1 MHNTPKQ
8 YQIAIRAPTRTDGL
22 AGRLTLAD
30 GGVIPLDDSSVL
42 AGSVCVDNQCVSGQ
56 ELAFGGVYMGQA
68 SLQLR
73 TELSSAAFY
82 DAALEIDYKLRLPD
96 GSWYTLPV
104 GRYTVAEAERSA
116 AVVSLTAY
124 DHMLKL
130 ERPLAG
136 SVIQGDAYAMLT
148 QIAETCGVELG
159 QTEAEIRAL
168 SPNAELLRQLDAGY
182 HVSTWRDC
190 AGAVAQLLA
199 GFATFDRLGRL
210 VVRQFGGAPCATLGE
225 NARTNAKIS
234 DFSCHYA
241 ALTIETDD
249 DSYTAGT
256 EGDSGLAMT
265 IADMPLAESGLPST
279 KQGICDALFARLQ
292 NMDYTPMTVTLP
304 GDPALELGD
313 RLAVPTKDGA
323 PQTLVTHL
331 VWKFRGTQTL
341 KGVGKNPYLTG
352 TTRTDTRLRSLQKQT
367 AANKVIYY
375 SFSNG
380 SDLVVR
386 GDGAEISAANLTF
399 VTTQNTSAM
408 FLAQLLLT
416 AEPETETVELPVT
429 NTDETLPTDAA
440 AALERDAALTLTVRY
455 YMDDSLIGTY
465 VPTQRLVRGSHALA
479 LFYPF
484 PDLQGAASHRW
495 SVRLLCTGGVVRIG
509 KGQLRATITG
519 QGMAAGDIW
528 DGTLTLEE
536 TLARVTRPAKL
547 RQILAIYGDVT
558 TEMQKPFGSTAAER
572 LARIPRTTPRRA
584 VNGQAPKRSTT
595 YAYYG
600 LPLAFD
606 VDFVQLDA
614 DGWRLRTSWQYDAV
628 PQEIDTG
635 TLLCAAAD
643 TGNLAEVSKI
653 EVSI

>member
-8 YQIAIRAPTRTDGL
+8 YQTAIRAPTRTDGL

-30 GGVIPLDDSSVL
+30 GGVIPLDDSAVL

-82 DAALEIDYKLRLPD
+82 DAALEIDYKIRLPD

-313 RLAVPTKDGA
+313 RLTVPTKDGA

-416 AEPETETVELPVT
+416 AEPETETVDLPVT
-429 NTDETLPTDAA
+429 STDETLPTDAA
-440 AALERDAALTLTVRY
+440 AALKRDDALTLTVRY

-465 VPTQRLVRGSHALA
+465 VPAQRLVRGSHALA

-536 TLARVTRPAKL
+536 TLARVTRPANL
-547 RQILAIYGDVT
+547 RKILAIYGDVT
-558 TEMQKPFGSTAAER
+558 TEMQKPLGSTAAER
-572 LARIPRTTPRRA
+572 LARIPRTTPRRV

-600 LPLAFD
+600 LPFAFD
-606 VDFVQLDA
+606 ADFVQLDA
-614 DGWRLRTSWQYDAV
+614 DGWRLRTSWKYDAV

-643 TGNLAEVSKI
+643 TGNLAEASKI

>member
-8 YQIAIRAPTRTDGL
+8 YQTAIRAPTRTDGL

-30 GGVIPLDDSSVL
+30 GGVIPLDDSAVL

-124 DHMLKL
+124 DHMLRL

-210 VVRQFGGAPCATLGE
+210 VVRQFGAAPCATLGE

-313 RLAVPTKDGA
+313 RLTVPTKDGA

-386 GDGAEISAANLTF
+386 GDGAEVGAANLTF

-416 AEPETETVELPVT
+416 AEPETETVDLPVT
-429 NTDETLPTDAA
+429 STDETLPTDAA
-440 AALERDAALTLTVRY
+440 AALERDAALTLAVRY

-465 VPTQRLVRGSHALA
+465 VPAQRLVRGSHALA

-536 TLARVTRPAKL
+536 TLARVARPAKL

-558 TEMQKPFGSTAAER
+558 TEMQKPLGTAAAER

-606 VDFVQLDA
+606 ADFVQLDT

>member
-8 YQIAIRAPTRTDGL
+8 YQTAIRAPTRTDGL

-30 GGVIPLDDSSVL
+30 GGVIPLDDSAVL

-124 DHMLKL
+124 DHMLRL

-136 SVIQGDAYAMLT
+136 SVIQGDAYAMLS

-210 VVRQFGGAPCATLGE
+210 VVRQFGAAPCATLAE
-225 NARTNAKIS
+225 NARTSAKIS

-313 RLAVPTKDGA
+313 RLTVPTKDGA

-386 GDGAEISAANLTF
+386 GDGAEIGAANLTF

-429 NTDETLPTDAA
+429 STEETLPTDAA

-465 VPTQRLVRGSHALA
+465 LPTQRLVRGSHALA

-558 TEMQKPFGSTAAER
+558 TEMQRPLGTAAAEF

-595 YAYYG
+595 YAY
-600 LPLAFD
+600 
-606 VDFVQLDA
+606 
-614 DGWRLRTSWQYDAV
+614 
-628 PQEIDTG
+628 
-635 TLLCAAAD
+635 
-643 TGNLAEVSKI
+643 
-653 EVSI
+653 

>member
-1 MHNTPKQ
+1 MYSVPDD
-8 YQIAIRAPTRTDGL
+8 YQTAIRAPTRTDGL

-30 GGVIPLDDSSVL
+30 GGVIPLDDSAVL

-130 ERPLAG
+130 EQNLSG
-136 SVIQGDAYAMLT
+136 SVIQGDAYAMLA
-148 QIAETCGVELG
+148 QIAEACGVELG
-159 QTEAEIRAL
+159 QTEAEIKAL
-168 SPNAELLRQLDAGY
+168 SANAELLRQLDAGY

-256 EGDSGLAMT
+256 EGDSGLTMT

-313 RLAVPTKDGA
+313 RLTVPTKDGA

-429 NTDETLPTDAA
+429 STDETLPTDAA
-440 AALERDAALTLTVRY
+440 AALERDVALTLTVRY

-519 QGMAAGDIW
+519 QGMAAGDVW

-536 TLARVTRPAKL
+536 TLARVTRPANL

-558 TEMQKPFGSTAAER
+558 TEMQKPLGSTAAER

-606 VDFVQLDA
+606 ADFVQLDA
-614 DGWRLRTSWQYDAV
+614 DVWRLRTSWQYDAV

-643 TGNLAEVSKI
+643 TGTLAEVSKI

>member
-8 YQIAIRAPTRTDGL
+8 YQTAIRAPTRTDGL

-30 GGVIPLDDSSVL
+30 GGVIPLDDSAVL

-82 DAALEIDYKLRLPD
+82 DAALEIDYKIRLPD

-124 DHMLKL
+124 DHMLRL

-210 VVRQFGGAPCATLGE
+210 VVRQFGAAPCATLGE

-313 RLAVPTKDGA
+313 RLTVPTKDGA

-416 AEPETETVELPVT
+416 AEPETETVDLPVT
-429 NTDETLPTDAA
+429 STDETLPTDAA

-465 VPTQRLVRGSHALA
+465 APTQRLVRGSHALA

-558 TEMQKPFGSTAAER
+558 TEMQKPLGTAAAER

-606 VDFVQLDA
+606 ADLVQLDA

-643 TGNLAEVSKI
+643 TGSLAEVSKI

>member
-1 MHNTPKQ
+1 MYSVPDD
-8 YQIAIRAPTRTDGL
+8 YQTAIRAPTRTDGL

-30 GGVIPLDDSSVL
+30 GGVIPLDDSAVL

-210 VVRQFGGAPCATLGE
+210 VVRQFGGAPCATLSE

-265 IADMPLAESGLPST
+265 IADMPLAESGMPST

-292 NMDYTPMTVTLP
+292 NMDYTPMTVMLP

-313 RLAVPTKDGA
+313 RLTVPTKDGA

-386 GDGAEISAANLTF
+386 GAGAEISAANLTF

-416 AEPETETVELPVT
+416 AEPETETVDLPVT
-429 NTDETLPTDAA
+429 STDETLPTDAA
-440 AALERDAALTLTVRY
+440 AALERDAALMLTVRY